1 MHRKDRRRGAF
12 GIAKK
17 PNCLFK
23 KKLFSHLIL
32 YTEWYNRPCIPIGIP
47 STVWWVCRSKQ
58 GEITMQNT
66 CCQMDWDQSG
76 RWFEDAF
83 LYHIYPLGMLGC
95 ERWNDGGAVHH
106 RLRGLEKLT
115 DHWIQ
120 LGVDAVYF
128 GPLFESSSHGYDTKD
143 YYHIDRRLGDDADFA
158 HLVDVMHA
166 AGIRVIVDAVFNHVG
181 REFWGF
187 KEVLEKRDMA
197 RTRHWFKNLRF
208 DGRRRDGV
216 ACSNW
221 EGHDELVKLDL
232 LNPEVE
238 EHLLGAV
245 EWWVSQFHIDGLR
258 LDAAD
263 CLEPEFVRHLR
274 GFCDHL
280 KPDFLLVG
288 EVIHGDY
295 RTWANDEMMH
305 GTTNYEA
312 YKGLWSSHNDGN
324 FHEIAYTLNRQFG
337 AGGIYRDLQMYNFAD
352 NHDVDRVA
360 SKLRSPF
367 SLYSLYAMMFLMPGT
382 PSVYYG
388 SEWGILGRKGRGY
401 DADIPIRP
409 AISVDALTDG
419 HVDQTQEGSALES
432 AISRLAHLRK
442 THSALRNGSY
452 RQIQVS
458 PQTLVF
464 ERANAEETLVCL
476 VSDEP
481 ISKTVIIPGLAGR
494 WSDVLNGGDAVDVSN
509 GQLTVDTF
517 PHWARVFKRD

>member
-1 MHRKDRRRGAF
+1 M
-12 GIAKK
+12 
-17 PNCLFK
+17 
-23 KKLFSHLIL
+23 
-32 YTEWYNRPCIPIGIP
+32 E
-47 STVWWVCRSKQ
+47 
-58 GEITMQNT
+58 NT
-66 CCQMDWDQSG
+66 CCQMKLCQSL

-95 ERWNDGGAVHH
+95 ERRNDGGAVRH
-106 RLRGLEKLT
+106 RLSA
-115 DHWIQ
+115 
-120 LGVDAVYF
+120 LGVLVEHLVHLGVNAVYF

-158 HLVDVMHA
+158 GLVRQMHA

-187 KEVLEKRDMA
+187 KEVLEQRDMA
-197 RTRHWFKNLRF
+197 RTRRWFKNLRF
-208 DGRRRDGV
+208 DGRGRDGV
-216 ACSNW
+216 ACANW
-221 EGHDELVKLDL
+221 EGHQELVKLDL

-245 EWWVSQFHIDGLR
+245 EWWVSQFDIDGLR

-263 CLEPEFVRHLR
+263 CLEPGFVRHLR
-274 GFCDHL
+274 QFCDRV
-280 KPDFLLVG
+280 KRDFLLVG

-295 RTWANDEMMH
+295 QAWANDEMMH

-337 AGGIYRDLQMYNFAD
+337 DAGIYRGLQMYSFAD

-360 SKLRSPF
+360 TKLKSPF

-388 SEWGILGRKGRGY
+388 SEWGILGRKGCGY
-401 DADIPIRP
+401 DADLPLRP
-409 AISVDALTDG
+409 AIHVDDLSCG
-419 HVDQTQEGSALES
+419 HIDQTQEGSALES
-432 AISRLAHLRK
+432 SIVRLSHLRQA
-442 THSALRNGSY
+442 HSALRNGRY
-452 RQIQVS
+452 RQILVS

-464 ERANAEETLVCL
+464 ERSNGDETLVCL

-481 ISKTVIIPGLAGR
+481 VVKTVSIPGMHGTWL
-494 WSDVLNGGDAVDVSN
+494 DVLNDSAPITAEN
-509 GQLTVDTF
+509 GQLTVELF
-517 PHWARVFKRD
+517 PHWARVFLMSNG